1 MQTVSKV
8 LSFVSDTINRFTE
21 VIVVSLLLVL
31 STLMV
36 VAVFYRYVLN
46 DSIYWSG
53 EVSRILLVFISF
65 LGSTIAYKHKSHIGI
80 DIFIEKLSDRNKT
93 ILNFI
98 IELSFCLFWL
108 LVFVES
114 FKLMPLFLMQTT
126 ATLEIPYAYFFSV
139 IPISSVIWII
149 HTVSDMAKIMVK
161 EQ

>member
-80 DIFIEKLSDRNKT
+80 DIFIEKLSNRNKT

-114 FKLMPLFLMQTT
+114 FKLIPLFLMQTT

-149 HTVSDMAKIMVK
+149 HTVSDMAKIMAK